1 MNKPNTST
9 DIKTT
14 MIKKFPKKQKPKP
27 DGFTREFYQ
36 IFGEKLVL
44 IFLKLFQNV
53 QRKKILQAHSM
64 RLQSPWYQNQI
75 QTSDKKK
82 NNRPISP
89 MNIDAKII
97 HKILANWI
105 QQHIKN
111 IIHHDQVRFI
121 PGMQVFFKTL

>member
-1 MNKPNTST
+1 MEMDRFLEKFNLPRLKQEEIEIMNKPNTST

-64 RLQSPWYQNQI
+64 RLQSP
-75 QTSDKKK
+75 
-82 NNRPISP
+82 
-89 MNIDAKII
+89 
-97 HKILANWI
+97 
-105 QQHIKN
+105 
-111 IIHHDQVRFI
+111 
-121 PGMQVFFKTL
+121 